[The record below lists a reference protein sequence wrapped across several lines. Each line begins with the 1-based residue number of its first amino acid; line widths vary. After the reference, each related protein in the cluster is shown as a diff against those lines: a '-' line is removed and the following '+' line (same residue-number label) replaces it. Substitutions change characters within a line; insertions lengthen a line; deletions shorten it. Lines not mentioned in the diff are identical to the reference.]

1 MRSIRA
7 ALTFALALAAPAY
20 ADATDDLFEAAG
32 SGTASEVKAALSA
45 GADPDTRN
53 EDDITPLH
61 VAAWQNPES
70 SVIAALIE
78 VGADPGARDEEG
90 KTPFDYAQDNEA
102 LRGTDAYWRLNEGR
116 FE

>member
-1 MRSIRA
+1 MA
-7 ALTFALALAAPAY
+7 A
-20 ADATDDLFEAAG
+20 
-32 SGTASEVKAALSA
+32 
-45 GADPDTRN
+45 R
-53 EDDITPLH
+53 
-61 VAAWQNPES
+61 QNPES